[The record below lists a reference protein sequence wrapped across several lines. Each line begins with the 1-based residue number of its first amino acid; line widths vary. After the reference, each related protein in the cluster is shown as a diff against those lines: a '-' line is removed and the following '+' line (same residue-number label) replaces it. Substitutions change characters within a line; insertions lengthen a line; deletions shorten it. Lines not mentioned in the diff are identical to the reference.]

1 MVWSFIMTNA
11 EHMDA
16 SQGRA
21 GHYVTQIGEYKAFVP
36 KPLPP
41 DPPLH
46 LDSEIV
52 QLLSQADRELGRLDG
67 ASEILPNTDLFVAM
81 YG

>member
-1 MVWSFIMTNA
+1 MNTND
-11 EHMDA
+11 HRVA

-21 GHYVTQIGEYKAFVP
+21 GDYLTQIGGYKAFVP

-41 DPPLH
+41 NPPIQ
-46 LDSEIV
+46 LDNEML

-67 ASEILPNTDLFVAM
+67 ASEILPMLIFLSLCM
-81 YG
+81 